1 MGGVQTRGYR
11 NTLGFSRVQFL
22 NSKLSDKYVGIFQNF
37 IKDVHKATRFN
48 TLENKIDM
56 NSTLN
61 HKVQQDHLLNQGGLV
76 QESLRFVET
85 QNNAKWI
92 EIDESSSDET
102 HELNLNQ
109 FNKAAVPKAIAPISS
124 DKRKVATYRSKG
136 KFRKIKFHWI
146 ISCLYQ
152 IISNFSKQNL
162 KSIDFS
168 VMLPMISKRKT
179 DENWVK
185 CQEYPQKYAVI
196 DLDDNEDDLMH
207 TSSS

>member
-56 NSTLN
+56 DSTLN
-61 HKVQQDHLLNQGGLV
+61 HKVHQDHLLNQGGLV
-76 QESLRFVET
+76 QESLRLVET
-85 QNNAKWI
+85 QNSAKWI

-102 HELNLNQ
+102 HELNINQ

-136 KFRKIKFHWI
+136 KFGNNEISLNCSLFVSDNFKF
-146 ISCLYQ
+146 Q
-152 IISNFSKQNL
+152 
-162 KSIDFS
+162 
-168 VMLPMISKRKT
+168 
-179 DENWVK
+179 
-185 CQEYPQKYAVI
+185 
-196 DLDDNEDDLMH
+196 
-207 TSSS
+207 